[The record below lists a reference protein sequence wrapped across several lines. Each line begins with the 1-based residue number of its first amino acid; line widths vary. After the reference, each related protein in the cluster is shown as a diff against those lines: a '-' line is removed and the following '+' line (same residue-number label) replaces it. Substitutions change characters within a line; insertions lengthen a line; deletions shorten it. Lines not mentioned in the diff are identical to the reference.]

1 MMPCPLGASCPVATL
16 NSTTD
21 LCDPYDYQVTNGS
34 QCGGAD
40 IWSAV
45 SESVT
50 TFCPAGTYCPN
61 PVENLNCSSGH
72 FCRLGSTIQEKCSHL
87 TSCSKGGLE
96 KQNLTSI
103 GGLILGGLAT
113 ILFILVTCSDW
124 LMDIKKRHKSK
135 ARQVAQQQARES
147 VSGLERWR
155 KAKEIAKLQATNIS
169 RTLSKTF
176 SRRHTPRSQ
185 TEELQVHKTLSMNLE
200 TNLKRNI
207 IIGLKSVLSRQ
218 QWHIEEL
225 PLNFAGL
232 DP

>member
-1 MMPCPLGASCPVATL
+1 
-16 NSTTD
+16 
-21 LCDPYDYQVTNGS
+21 
-34 QCGGAD
+34 
-40 IWSAV
+40 
-45 SESVT
+45 
-50 TFCPAGTYCPN
+50 
-61 PVENLNCSSGH
+61 
-72 FCRLGSTIQEKCSHL
+72 
-87 TSCSKGGLE
+87 
-96 KQNLTSI
+96 
-103 GGLILGGLAT
+103 
-113 ILFILVTCSDW
+113 
-124 LMDIKKRHKSK
+124 MDIKKRHKSK